1 MPDFA
6 DDPGTEL
13 ERKARALSWTAFAE
27 SVTYTILFTFWIIVP
42 NTAGKAITGSVHGM
56 VWLTFCAMTI
66 MITAE
71 MKWSWKYTTT
81 VIVLGPI
88 GGLMVWARIRRDGVP
103 SQNRPPVATAS

>member
-6 DDPGTEL
+6 DDTGTEL

-27 SVTYTILFTFWIIVP
+27 SVTYTILFIFWIIIP

-56 VWLTFCAMTI
+56 VWLAFCAMTI
-66 MITAE
+66 MITQE

-88 GGLMVWARIRRDGVP
+88 GGLMVWARIRREGVP
-103 SQNRPPVATAS
+103 SSDHAPVISPS